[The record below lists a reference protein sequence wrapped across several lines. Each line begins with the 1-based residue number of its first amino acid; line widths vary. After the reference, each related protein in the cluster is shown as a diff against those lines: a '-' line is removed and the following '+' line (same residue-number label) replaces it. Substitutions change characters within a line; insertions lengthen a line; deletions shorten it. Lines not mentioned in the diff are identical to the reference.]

1 MIGKVVTFFR
11 QRHYGF
17 LVDATSGT
25 EFFFHESDLGG
36 GPIPANGQPVSFTL
50 GTWGGREKA
59 FNVRALSAREVSG
72 AEGGAQ

>member
-17 LVDATSGT
+17 LVDAASGQ

-36 GPIPANGQPVSFTL
+36 GPIPANGQAVSFTL
-50 GTWGGREKA
+50 GTWGGRQKA
-59 FNVRALSAREVSG
+59 FNVHAVSAREILG

>member
-1 MIGKVVTFFR
+1 MIGKVITFFE

-17 LVDATSGT
+17 LVDAATGK

-36 GPIPANGQPVSFTL
+36 GPIPVKGQPVSFSL
-50 GTWGGREKA
+50 GTWGGRQKA
-59 FNVRALSAREVSG
+59 FNVRAVSACEILG

>member
-17 LVDATSGT
+17 LVDATSGQ

-36 GPIPANGQPVSFTL
+36 QPIPANGQVVGFTL
-50 GTWGGREKA
+50 GTWCGRQKA
-59 FNVRALSAREVSG
+59 FNVRTLSASQVLG
-72 AEGGAQ
+72 AEGGAR